1 MGMLKNEGRAK
12 SAWLSLG
19 LGPQRCQAR
28 FCEFIFQHS
37 PNVIPACSK
46 RESIKTD
53 IPARSYIESGFHYC
67 SGLPMPSQSGEGDC
81 S

>member
-37 PNVIPACSK
+37 HLHVSSW
-46 RESIKTD
+46 ES
-53 IPARSYIESGFHYC
+53 ALASLFLQFLHFRVERLESDGVQY
-67 SGLPMPSQSGEGDC
+67 
-81 S
+81 